1 MDISTCGQEHLDAIG
16 SPPASCEVQRR
27 DTTVA
32 CRIHINAGLNEQRHQ
47 LDTFTS
53 SRKVKWSVP
62 FRIGRFQ
69 ICPRVAKELEAGRA
83 VTAIIT
89 FAQAMKRRFGY
100 IKSMLVIDCIW
111 RLPGFKQ
118 APELLD
124 VTAACGFVYGC
135 HGQAV
140 RGAVYGG
147 GSQRPLSSG
156 APLWRDADAPNA
168 ASRGS

>member
-47 LDTFTS
+47 LDIFTS

-89 FAQAMKRRFGY
+89 LAQAMKRRFCY
-100 IKSMLVIDCIW
+100 IKSMFIIDCIW
-111 RLPGFKQ
+111 RHTFRKQ
-118 APELLD
+118 SPELLD
-124 VTAACGFVYGC
+124 VPGACGFVYGC
-135 HGQAV
+135 HRV
-140 RGAVYGG
+140 R
-147 GSQRPLSSG
+147 P
-156 APLWRDADAPNA
+156 
-168 ASRGS
+168 

>member
-1 MDISTCGQEHLDAIG
+1 MDISTCGLKHFDAIG
-16 SPPASCEVQRR
+16 SPPASCEVQRC
-27 DTTVA
+27 DTPVA

-47 LDTFTS
+47 LDIFTS

-89 FAQAMKRRFGY
+89 LAQAMKRRFGDK
-100 IKSMLVIDCIW
+100 KSMFIINCIW

-124 VTAACGFVYGC
+124 VTAERGFVYGC
-135 HGQAV
+135 HGA
-140 RGAVYGG
+140 
-147 GSQRPLSSG
+147 RP
-156 APLWRDADAPNA
+156 
-168 ASRGS
+168 

>member
-1 MDISTCGQEHLDAIG
+1 MIRPVDCHIERSHPRRGQSCIQTSTRGQEHFDAIG
-16 SPPASCEVQRR
+16 GPPASCEVQRC

-47 LDTFTS
+47 LDTFTA
-53 SRKVKWSVP
+53 SRTVKWSP
-62 FRIGRFQ
+62 PIPSRTSIGRFQ

-89 FAQAMKRRFGY
+89 SAQAMKRRFGY
-100 IKSMLVIDCIW
+100 IKSMFIINRIW

-124 VTAACGFVYGC
+124 PTAERGFVYGC
-135 HGQAV
+135 HRV
-140 RGAVYGG
+140 R
-147 GSQRPLSSG
+147 P
-156 APLWRDADAPNA
+156 
-168 ASRGS
+168 